1 MPLYVPEALVIEA
14 AALALVRRPLLFG
27 PFAGLAAGAIG
38 FAAEWPWVNAVF
50 AIDWNSALLPEGPL
64 VAAAAGAAAGAI
76 GALFGLALRRELPR
90 PGLARGLAAASLA
103 VVIGCFGFGLADRT
117 PDGGSA
123 HVTLADMTP
132 GPDREV
138 LATVRF
144 DPPALADGAS
154 WVRDIAWQGGG
165 LVGSQMER
173 IGDGLYRSRQP
184 LPVHDDWKA
193 AIRMHN
199 GHTLLAVELYA
210 PADPAIP
217 APGVAAPAAF
227 TRDLQ
232 PDRVLLQKERKRD
245 VPSWLFTAGV
255 LAVLVLILAFLTL
268 LGFGLGRYA
277 RGPRR
282 AEPGAQP
289 TPGRP
294 RLPATIRGARI

>member
-1 MPLYVPEALVIEA
+1 MIA
-14 AALALVRRPLLFG
+14 AV
-27 PFAGLAAGAIG
+27 AGVAGG
-38 FAAEWPWVNAVF
+38 T
-50 AIDWNSALLPEGPL
+50 
-64 VAAAAGAAAGAI
+64 I

-90 PGLARGLAAASLA
+90 PRLVRGLAAASLA

-123 HVTLADMTP
+123 RVTLAEVNP
-132 GPDREV
+132 APDREV
-138 LATVRF
+138 IATVRL

-173 IGDGLYRSRQP
+173 IGEGFYRSRQP

-193 AIRMHN
+193 AVRMHN

-210 PADPAIP
+210 PPDPAIP
-217 APGVAAPAAF
+217 SPGVSAPAAF

-255 LAVLVLILAFLTL
+255 VGVLALILAALV
-268 LGFGLGRYA
+268 GLGIGLSRYA

-282 AEPGAQP
+282 EEPEATEP

-294 RLPATIRGARI
+294 RLPATARGARA